1 MNVDDSLDAPQ
12 VDMPITP
19 VPVDCMPSVLAAGR
33 VAPVVK
39 VNYYGGTVWDVCD
52 INLARTVLTDP
63 RLSKDVELTPD
74 WMRIPGAMLTA
85 QPSAQAA
92 RPMVMSDGPQHTR
105 IRQAHAR
112 IFTPRNT
119 EKWASCLTQLAE
131 ELLDELAA
139 EQAAEVNLVDRY
151 TYPVPLAF
159 FGEMLGLP
167 PELHAVL
174 HRAHDDITY
183 SPDQAVR
190 ERGVGALAGAVAGW
204 VSDPSPLSEGVI
216 IGLLEDVQNDVI
228 TMDEAV
234 TWTVSLVMAGYEPT
248 ASLIA
253 TAILEALGKPAGQ
266 RPNSEA
272 EIEAWIE
279 ETLRIHPPAM
289 HTTWRFATE
298 DLDLGG
304 YLIPKGAPVLVN
316 VAAVNRCPHGEI
328 ADDFDPGA
336 SLDHVS
342 FGLGHHYCLGAPLA
356 RIEAKIALTAFLSR
370 FPTATL
376 SDTTEVGWQS
386 EWMTHRISVL
396 PVVLTDI
403 SLPNPITEGTTGVT
417 ETEILSSR
425 SVTAVFPETGG
436 KQ

>member
-1 MNVDDSLDAPQ
+1 MNVDDLLDAPQ
-12 VDMPITP
+12 VDMPINP
-19 VPVDCMPSVLAAGR
+19 AAGDCMPSVLAAGR

-39 VNYYGGTVWDVCD
+39 VNYYGGTVWDICD
-52 INLARTVLTDP
+52 INLARTALTDP
-63 RLSKDVELTPD
+63 RLSKDIELTPD

-85 QPSAQAA
+85 QPSADAA
-92 RPMVMSDGPQHTR
+92 RAMVMSEDPEHTR

-119 EKWASCLTQLAE
+119 EKWATRLAQLAE

-139 EQAAEVNLVDRY
+139 EQAAEVNLVNRY

-167 PELHAVL
+167 PDLHAVL
-174 HRAHDDITY
+174 RRATDDITY

-204 VSDPSPLSEGVI
+204 VSDPSPLHEGVI
-216 IGLLEDVQNDVI
+216 TGLLEDVQNDVI
-228 TMDEAV
+228 TMNEAV

-253 TAILEALGKPAGQ
+253 PAILEALRRPTDQ

-298 DLDLGG
+298 DLDIGG
-304 YLIPKGAPVLVN
+304 YFIPKGAPVLVN
-316 VAAVNRCPHGEI
+316 VAAANRCPHGEI
-328 ADDFDPGA
+328 ADDFDPSA
-336 SLDHVS
+336 SLGHLS

-356 RIEAKIALTAFLSR
+356 RIEAKIALTAFLFR
-370 FPTATL
+370 FPNARL
-376 SDTTEVGWQS
+376 SDTTEVGWES

-396 PVVLTDI
+396 PVVLANTER
-403 SLPNPITEGTTGVT
+403 PNP
-417 ETEILSSR
+417 SR
-425 SVTAVFPETGG
+425 TARPA
-436 KQ
+436 